1 MLGTGADVGEVDR
14 PFFNSQPGAAQPLR
28 SAAAAAEEEA
38 RRSIAARAQDPEY
51 GATMIQAAF
60 RGHAARRARSQRASD
75 SARRSRTKVPAV
87 FREVYSERGG
97 RARILAV
104 ATLTDS
110 AQVIGCPLANDM
122 PPLMYDT
129 RHGLR
134 NRQHR
139 GSMVGF
145 MPAVH
150 DSADY
155 ATATHVRGS
164 GERGA
169 RRGRRPVTVPQKE
182 LVHQDHLA
190 QVQSARA
197 RLSAFSSAQS
207 FANCGSRGLV
217 TVATRCHAYVCRV
230 ALWRQ

>member
-1 MLGTGADVGEVDR
+1 M
-14 PFFNSQPGAAQPLR
+14 
-28 SAAAAAEEEA
+28 
-38 RRSIAARAQDPEY
+38 ARAQDPEY

-60 RGHAARRARSQRASD
+60 RGHAARRARSQKAAD

-87 FREVYSERGG
+87 FREVYSEGGG

-104 ATLTDS
+104 ATLSDP
-110 AQVIGCPLANDM
+110 AQVIGCPLANDSS
-122 PPLMYDT
+122 PLLYDT
-129 RHGLR
+129 RQSG

-145 MPAVH
+145 MPEVR

-155 ATATHVRGS
+155 ATATQIRGT

-169 RRGRRPVTVPQKE
+169 RRGRRPVTVPEKE
-182 LVHQDHLA
+182 LVHQDQLA
-190 QVQSARA
+190 QVQSPRT
-197 RLSAFSSAQS
+197 SVSFSSTQS
-207 FANCGSRGLV
+207 FANCGSSMLV
-217 TVATRCHAYVCRV
+217 THVTLGTCHAYVSRV